1 GELRYRARESEPD
14 PTIARTV
21 STLLAL
27 EVERARSPEWESGRA
42 AADFVDAVL
51 DRRVTGG
58 GDLVARGSELG
69 AELGSGAGVVIAR
82 AVPRAAQP
90 GEWRERVL
98 MLAVRALRGVA
109 RGSLASR
116 RGSDAAEIAAIV
128 PVVDDGALERAAGAL
143 ERELDASLTGFTV
156 TAGRTRPAGGAR
168 EGYR

>member
-1 GELRYRARESEPD
+1 
-14 PTIARTV
+14 
-21 STLLAL
+21 
-27 EVERARSPEWESGRA
+27 
-42 AADFVDAVL
+42 
-51 DRRVTGG
+51 GG
-58 GDLVARGSELG
+58 GVGMG
-69 AELGSGAGVVIAR
+69 R
-82 AVPRAAQP
+82 AVPHAAQR

-156 TAGRTRPAGGAR
+156 TVGRSRWTGGPGGLYPAGEGGEVAANGGEAEGPPPPPLRDPGAAR
-168 EGYR
+168 LR